1 MPRLDLI
8 TSNGDNFITSDTRQF
23 RVVGPKPE
31 YVPSFSVM
39 LYENSDETH
48 TVFKTLS
55 AGKEY
60 KGTLREG
67 SSIVNPII
75 LIEDPSRLKANYA
88 YISDFNRYYFIT
100 DIISVNFNLWEVH
113 MNCDVLMSYREGIR
127 GLTARIRRSESIATW
142 AYTDTLIPPQSGASI
157 TRRKSTITNP
167 STWSTISYDFGAD
180 EGWDLPSKYTGKGHL
195 LLKIACSTLIVR
207 LPDLIEPLGGYFY
220 ATCNFETMG
229 LLIDRIRNLGFGSDK
244 YNISDVIL
252 DIRWIPYTLPFFG
265 KCTYISYT
273 TWEGLSA
280 DSCYVGD
287 LDMNITFDVARLKGR
302 TTWRVTQPV
311 DQIKYRNHS
320 PFKDMC
326 VEFIPFGTV
335 PINSEIY
342 GDTPNLDFI
351 VETDLLTGS
360 ASLSIM
366 RRGDSNSIK
375 YLASADVSTPIDI
388 ISIQN
393 QTGRLTSLL
402 PSALSFIGSVATL
415 DFKGAISSLTGAV
428 DTVYNTSPRFNGV
441 SGGGTGNAL
450 IDEYPTLVISNKTQE
465 NISPSLEGWVA
476 NVLKPLSQ
484 VRGFTTVSSVHIEG
498 SSFRGSTLGERQEI
512 ERLLMSGVIFPR

>member
-67 SSIVNPII
+67 SSIVNPVI

-142 AYTDTLIPPQSGASI
+142 AYADTLIPPQSGASI
-157 TRRKSTITNP
+157 TRRISTIVNP
-167 STWSTISYDFGAD
+167 STWSTIPYDSVLGGFI
-180 EGWDLPSKYTGKGHL
+180 PSRYTGKGNL
-195 LLKIACSTLIVR
+195 LLKIACSALERI
-207 LPDLIEPLGGYFY
+207 PNIFEPLGGYFY
-220 ATCNFETMG
+220 ATCSFETMG
-229 LLIDRIRNLGFGSDK
+229 RLIDRIRNMGFGSDK

-252 DIRWIPYTLPFFG
+252 DIRWVPYTLPFIG
-265 KCTYISYT
+265 KYTYISYT
-273 TWEGLSA
+273 TWEGLST
-280 DSCYVGD
+280 DSCYIGD
-287 LDMNITFDVARLKGR
+287 LDMYIAFDIQRIKGR
-302 TTWRVTQPV
+302 TTWRVSQPV
-311 DQIKYRNHS
+311 DQIKYRNHP

-342 GDTPNLDFI
+342 GDAANLDFI

-360 ASLSIM
+360 ATLSIM
-366 RRGDSNSIK
+366 RRGVSDSVK

-388 ISIQN
+388 VAIQN

-415 DFKGAISSLTGAV
+415 DIKGAVSSLTGAV

-476 NVLKPLSQ
+476 NVIKPLSQ
-484 VRGFTTVSSVHIEG
+484 ARGFTTVSSVHIEG
-498 SSFRGSTLGERQEI
+498 SPFRGSTLGERQEI